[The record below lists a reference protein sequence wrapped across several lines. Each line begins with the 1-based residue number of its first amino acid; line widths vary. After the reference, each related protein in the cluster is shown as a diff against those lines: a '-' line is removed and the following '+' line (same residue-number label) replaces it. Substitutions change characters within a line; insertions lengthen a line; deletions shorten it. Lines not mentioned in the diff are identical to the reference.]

1 MKIRKIFIMSFSI
14 LLILVAIKP
23 SYAIEALNSKI
34 IVKKE
39 ITLTKNPYLLD
50 DKAMIPVRSFEE
62 SQDYN
67 VFWNSSKQEVSISKD
82 GKELYKISLYSNI
95 AIVGGK
101 EYKLNNIV
109 ECIDE
114 TTFIEVE
121 FLNYIHNINIEI
133 NSNEVNKYVYKFV
146 EGTFGFEPI
155 FSDYS
160 YNEAG
165 NYDIYEMKSD
175 YKQIPVLGNESMGLY
190 IASHN
195 RSDDVFMGYVKKMS
209 GLTPKKEYTFDIQF
223 LLATDVESNGFGIGG
238 SPSSSVYSKS
248 GVSTIRPESVLDK
261 ETNMYRMNIDIGI
274 QSQDGKDMQVIGSIG
289 KQDSSIIGFEY
300 KPMQATAT
308 AISDE
313 NGCVY
318 LIIGTDSGFE
328 GFTKYYIDNVEI
340 SIN

>member
-114 TTFIEVE
+114 TTFIAVE

-133 NSNEVNKYVYKFV
+133 NSNEVNKYVYNFS

-190 IASHN
+190 LASHN

-209 GLTPKKEYTFDIQF
+209 GLAPNKEYTFDIQF

-238 SPSSSVYSKS
+238 SPSSSVY
-248 GVSTIRPESVLDK
+248 
-261 ETNMYRMNIDIGI
+261 
-274 QSQDGKDMQVIGSIG
+274 
-289 KQDSSIIGFEY
+289 
-300 KPMQATAT
+300 
-308 AISDE
+308 
-313 NGCVY
+313 
-318 LIIGTDSGFE
+318 
-328 GFTKYYIDNVEI
+328 KYW
-340 SIN
+340 